1 MYAPARMNDRRMPAR
16 MSMTLRGLLAL
27 LALLLPARVAS
38 AQSPVQEGSPNADR
52 PVSAII
58 FDGLRRVTEQ
68 EVRNNIRAAV
78 GDPYDPHVVLE
89 DVHRLVRL
97 GQFRGIVGLE
107 TLREDGTV
115 AITYRFEEQQI
126 IAEVQ
131 VVGNRLIPDADLLA
145 VVSVVPRGPRDD
157 SLIQLAKRRI
167 EELYRKRG
175 HYLTTVQIDETELDK
190 SGLLILRVIEGPRV
204 KVKAVDFEGNQAFSD
219 DQLNAQIKTRT
230 ALVILRK
237 GELDEELLTD
247 DIRAL
252 TNYYN
257 DRGYL
262 DVRVDRRV
270 ELSPD
275 NKEAKVVFIV
285 AEGDQYRLRSLRV
298 QRPDGS
304 PPRVFAPEQIAAI
317 IVLKTGDVYSGDLL
331 RQSREALIQA
341 YGLMSYVDV
350 TVEAHPRRVEDEKA
364 VDLVLVI
371 SEGARCVV
379 GEVHISGNTLTRDN
393 VIRRELRGI
402 RPGLPIDA
410 TQLIESENRIQKT
423 RLFSDARI
431 TLQQPEAEDPETR
444 DVLVEVKERNT
455 GSVNFGVALGSDSGL
470 FGEFSIDQRNFDIT
484 DYPESFRE
492 LISGKA
498 FRGAGQQFNFTVRP
512 GTELFQITASWTE
525 PRLFDSDYSL
535 STAVNL
541 RTRYYDLY
549 DEDRIGFS
557 AALGRRFGDIWAA
570 ALRARV
576 EQVELSNIQDESPTE
591 VFDDAGPNVLTD
603 LGLTL
608 TRTTLGTARR
618 PGSGSRLE
626 LALDQYGPFGG
637 DFTFTSTTADYTVFF
652 TLNEDFLGRRS
663 TLRLNSK
670 VGYIFGGDAPVYEQ
684 FYLGGR
690 SFRGFDYRTISPKGI
705 RADNGLPS
713 DEPVGG
719 EWEFFLGAQ
728 YEFPLF
734 GDALT
739 GVLFLDSGTVTDD
752 VGFDQYRV
760 AIGAGLRIYIPQFGD
775 VPIALDFGI
784 PLLSEEDDDE
794 SIFSF
799 SAELPF

>member
-1 MYAPARMNDRRMPAR
+1 

-27 LALLLPARVAS
+27 LALLLPAAVVS

-52 PVSAII
+52 PISSII
-58 FDGLRRVTEQ
+58 FEGLQRVTEQ

-78 GDPYDPHVVLE
+78 GDPYDARVVLE

-97 GQFRGIVGLE
+97 GQFRFIDAIE
-107 TLREDGTV
+107 ALREDGTV
-115 AITYRFEEQQI
+115 AVTYRFTEQQI

-145 VVSVVPRGPRDD
+145 VVSVVPRGPRDN

-219 DQLNAQIKTRT
+219 DQLNAQVKTRT
-230 ALVILRK
+230 ALLILRK

-247 DIRAL
+247 DVAAV
-252 TNYYN
+252 TQYYM

-285 AEGDQYRLRSLRV
+285 AEGEQYRLRSLRV
-298 QRPDGS
+298 QTPDGS
-304 PPRVFAPEQIAAI
+304 LPRVFAPEQIAAI
-317 IVLKTGDVYSGDLL
+317 IELKTGDVYSGDLL
-331 RQSREALIQA
+331 RQSREALMQA

-350 TVEAHPRRVEDEKA
+350 KVESHPRRVEDAKA

-371 SEGARCVV
+371 TEGARCVV
-379 GEVHISGNTLTRDN
+379 GEVHITGNTLTRDN

-402 RPGLPIDA
+402 RPGLPIDG

-431 TLQQPEAEDPETR
+431 TLQQPSPEDPETR

-455 GSVNFGVALGSDSGL
+455 GSVNFGVAVGSDSGL
-470 FGEFSIDQRNFDIT
+470 FGEFSLDQRNFDIT
-484 DYPESFRE
+484 DYPETLRE
-492 LISGKA
+492 FISGKA

-541 RTRYYDLY
+541 RTRYYDQY

-557 AALGRRFGDIWAA
+557 ASVGRRFGDIWAA
-570 ALRARV
+570 AIRGRI
-576 EQVELSNIQDESPTE
+576 EQVELSNIIDEAPTE
-591 VFDDAGPNVLTD
+591 VFDDAGPNILTD

-608 TRTTLGTARR
+608 TRTTVGTARR
-618 PGSGSRLE
+618 PGNGSRLE

-637 DFTFTSTTADYTVFF
+637 DFTFTSATSDYTVFF
-652 TLNEDFLGRRS
+652 TLHEDFLGRRS
-663 TLRLNSK
+663 VLRLNNRM
-670 VGYIFGGDAPVYEQ
+670 GYIFAGEAPVYEQ

-719 EWEFFLGAQ
+719 EWMFFLGAQ

-734 GDALT
+734 GDALM
-739 GVLFLDSGTVTDD
+739 GVVFLDTGTVTDD
-752 VGFDQYRV
+752 VGFDAYRV
-760 AIGAGLRIYIPQFGD
+760 AVGAGLRIYIPQFGD

-784 PLLSEEDDDE
+784 PLLSEDDDDE